1 MKIHN
6 YDTNK
11 YSKFVVND
19 IDWKFKN
26 FNFSSGLSGRILGKI
41 KNVNYET
48 KNISDYKDEP
58 TSELF
63 GALGYLTEINLY
75 KNNQNS
81 VHLLNP
87 KLLFKFAPDYM
98 RKENSKIKLN
108 HLNVFNLDRL
118 DSPTNLN
125 SNFGLSRCTEF

>member
-1 MKIHN
+1 MNLFSNDKLGYADLQSNLKIHN

-11 YSKFVVND
+11 YSKFIVND
-19 IDWKFKN
+19 IDLKFKN

-75 KNNQNS
+75 KNSQNS
-81 VHLLNP
+81 VQLLNP

-98 RKENSKIKLN
+98 RKENSRIKFKSLKC
-108 HLNVFNLDRL
+108 V
-118 DSPTNLN
+118 
-125 SNFGLSRCTEF
+125 